1 MSDQKTTNVN
11 FLSPLNYKLV
21 VGKIPNI
28 EYFCTGVIVPSIS
41 IEGENPMYSTPTR
54 DIRLYSNKLH
64 FTTLDITTIID
75 ENLENYKEI
84 YDWIQ
89 DIVFTDDISPLEK
102 SSDITLIIMS
112 SKNNSVK
119 QIRFTNAFPV
129 SIGSL
134 EFTSINESV
143 DYITSNIT
151 FEFTD
156 MILE

>member
-1 MSDQKTTNVN
+1 MASTTNIN

-28 EYFCTGVIVPSIS
+28 EYFCTGVTIPEIS
-41 IEGENPMYSTPTR
+41 IEGDNPTYSTPTR
-54 DIRLYSNKLH
+54 DIRVYSHKLQYS
-64 FTTLDITTIID
+64 TLSINTIVD

-89 DIVFTDDISPLEK
+89 DLVFSDDKTALEK
-102 SSDITLIIMS
+102 SSDITLIIMN

-119 QIRFTNAFPV
+119 KMRFTNAFPV

-134 EFTSINESV
+134 EFNSINESV
-143 DYITSNIT
+143 EYITSTIS

>member
-1 MSDQKTTNVN
+1 MAQTTNIN

-28 EYFCTGVIVPSIS
+28 EYFCTSVTIPEIS
-41 IEGENPMYSTPTR
+41 IEGESPTYSTPTR
-54 DIRLYSNKLH
+54 DIRVYSHKLQYSS
-64 FTTLDITTIID
+64 LSITTIVD
-75 ENLENYKEI
+75 ENLENYTEI

-89 DIVFTDDISPLEK
+89 DIVFSDDKTPLEK

-119 QIRFTNAFPV
+119 KIRFTNAFPV

-134 EFTSINESV
+134 EFNSINESV
-143 DYITSNIT
+143 DYITSNVT

>member
-1 MSDQKTTNVN
+1 MAQTTNIN

-28 EYFCTGVIVPSIS
+28 EYFCTGVTIPAIS
-41 IEGENPMYSTPTR
+41 IEGESPTYSTPTR
-54 DIRLYSNKLH
+54 DIRVYSHKLQYS
-64 FTTLDITTIID
+64 TLDITTIVD
-75 ENLENYKEI
+75 ENLENYTEI
-84 YDWIQ
+84 YNWIQ
-89 DIVFTDDISPLEK
+89 DIVFSDDKSPLEK

-119 QIRFTNAFPV
+119 KIRFTNAFPV

-134 EFTSINESV
+134 EFNSINESV
-143 DYITSNIT
+143 DYITSNVT

>member
-1 MSDQKTTNVN
+1 MAQTTNIN

-28 EYFCTGVIVPSIS
+28 EYFCTGVTVPSIS
-41 IEGENPMYSTPTR
+41 IEGESPIFSTPTR
-54 DIRLYSNKLH
+54 DIRAYSNKLH
-64 FTTLDITTIID
+64 FTTLEITTIID

-84 YDWIQ
+84 YDWIH
-89 DIVFTDDISPLEK
+89 DIVFTDDNEPLKK

-119 QIRFTNAFPV
+119 KIRFTNAFPV
-129 SIGSL
+129 SIGGL

-143 DYITSNIT
+143 DYITSNIS